1 MLFSEKARKRR
12 LEAANGVAIPEHWPR
27 FRAAIWNFSRL
38 FMIVFVEG
46 EENIPAPEGEIRGV
60 EYMPPSYERMSRLA
74 HDSHGYAFVAN
85 HESSLDIPALG
96 VFKRPFAI
104 IGKPPFAMWPG
115 LSHYFF
121 RMGLV
126 PVFRPGR
133 DSRGSKFMQAYRQAM
148 SYKPAEM
155 YEVAVRALE
164 RGHAVYIWATG
175 SRKSTETKKGTFIIA
190 RRSGCPV
197 VPVAIYGTA
206 KGEAIRVGLLRRRL
220 VVVKVGTPIDCG
232 HQPEGDID
240 DELLKADMEKW
251 EYVIH
256 EELLP
261 AARRTLGNLRAMYW
275 F

>member
-1 MLFSEKARKRR
+1 MFFSENARLRR

-27 FRAAIWNFSRL
+27 FRATIWHFSRL

-46 EENIPAPEGEIRGV
+46 EENIPAPEGETRGID
-60 EYMPPSYERMSRLA
+60 YMPPAYNRTSSWA
-74 HDSHGYAFVAN
+74 HDSHGYEFVAN

-115 LSHYFF
+115 ISHYFF

-133 DSRGSKFMQAYRQAM
+133 DSRGPKFMQAYRQAM

-155 YEVAVRALE
+155 YGVAIRALE
-164 RGHAVYIWATG
+164 RGHPVYIWATG

-197 VPVAIYGTA
+197 VPVAIAGTA
-206 KGEAIRVGLLRRRL
+206 KGEATRVGLLRRRL
-220 VVVKVGTPIDCG
+220 VVVKVGQPIDCG
-232 HQPEGDID
+232 HQPDGVID
-240 DELLKADMEKW
+240 DELLKAKMEEW
-251 EYVIH
+251 EQDIH
-256 EELLP
+256 EQLHSY
-261 AARRTLGNLRAMYW
+261 R
-275 F
+275 